1 LLACENTTDRRSYIK
16 YYKFSNNDN
25 DFVFERQTMFADPV
39 KSLVEVDKSNGMVVV
54 LFEKAAS
61 GFALAKTDFDKC
73 TLTIVQ
79 TCY

>member
-1 LLACENTTDRRSYIK
+1 
-16 YYKFSNNDN
+16 
-25 DFVFERQTMFADPV
+25 MFADPV